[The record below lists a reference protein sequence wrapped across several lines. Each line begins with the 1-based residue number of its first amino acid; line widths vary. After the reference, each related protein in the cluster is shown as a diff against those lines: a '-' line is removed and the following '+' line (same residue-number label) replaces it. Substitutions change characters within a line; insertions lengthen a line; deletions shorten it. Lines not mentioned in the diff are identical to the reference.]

1 MAPLTNHGPR
11 PHRFC
16 PYCATPLVA
25 RDDHGT
31 LRPTCT
37 VCGHIA
43 YQNPAPAVGV
53 ILERK
58 GSVVLVKRRYE
69 PQAGLWGLPAGF
81 MESGESPEET
91 AIREAFEETGLR
103 IEIDQLHGAYRGA
116 GSGTG
121 ARVVL
126 LVYRARITGGRLR
139 AGDDAEEVGWFD
151 LLDMPT
157 LAFRSHKQAL
167 REYHRALGRAAK
179 TQGRPAR

>member
-1 MAPLTNHGPR
+1 MSPHEHAPP

-16 PYCATPLVA
+16 PYCATPLVLL
-25 RDDHGT
+25 DDHGT
-31 LRPTCT
+31 ERPTCPA
-37 VCGHIA
+37 CGHIS

-53 ILERK
+53 ILEQAGR
-58 GSVVLVKRRYE
+58 VVLVKRRYE

-91 AIREAFEETGLR
+91 AIREALEETGLA
-103 IEIDQLHGAYRGA
+103 IDVEALHGAYKGA
-116 GSGTG
+116 GSGSG

-126 LVYRARITGGRLR
+126 LVYRARIRGGQLQ

-157 LAFRSHKQAL
+157 LAFHSHKLAL
-167 REYHRALGRAAK
+167 HEYHRALGRADDDRR
-179 TQGRPAR
+179 TSR

>member
-1 MAPLTNHGPR
+1 MPTPNDPTPR

-16 PYCATPLVA
+16 PYCATPLA
-25 RDDHGT
+25 PADDHGT
-31 LRPTCT
+31 LRPTCPA
-37 VCGHIA
+37 CGHIS

-58 GSVVLVKRRYE
+58 GSIVLVKRRYE

-91 AIREAFEETGLR
+91 AIREALEETGLR
-103 IEIDQLHGAYRGA
+103 IDIDRLHGAYRGA

-126 LVYRARITGGRLR
+126 LVYRARIAGGRLR

-151 LLDMPT
+151 LLAMPT

-167 REYHRALGRAAK
+167 REYHRDLGRA
-179 TQGRPAR
+179 TNPRRSDR